1 MPRRRMKG
9 GDGLF
14 EDAALIGMGAYAARQ
29 PGGDSLGGLMANV
42 FKIGLYLLAAIVGI
56 ILLVLLIGWLTS
68 KKQHFTVPE
77 KPSKEGDEKLMTPA
91 GNVIVY

>member
-1 MPRRRMKG
+1 MKG

-29 PGGDSLGGLMANV
+29 PGGDTFSGLVWNV
-42 FKIGLYLLAAIVGI
+42 AKIGLYILAAIIVFF
-56 ILLVLLIGWLTS
+56 LLVIMIGWLAN
-68 KKQHFTVPE
+68 KKQHFTLPE
-77 KPSKEGDEKLMTPA
+77 KPSEEGDKTLTTPA